1 MEKLGEYFAKW
12 KINPD
17 HLVEALWFH
26 LCYFFGRRGREGWAQ
41 MTKNTFN
48 SGTDTE
54 GHDYVSMETTEIT
67 KNHQGGHKQNDI
79 DYDDQHMY
87 GIGVHIFR
95 FCVSKL
101 HCDRLFQ
108 HPLRAYKS
116 DGNWFKNE
124 PMGKNTLAN
133 MMQRI
138 SKKAGLSCVY
148 TCHSVRA
155 STITNLFHA
164 GVSTQSIIAITKH
177 KNTSSL
183 GHYIGG
189 LSSGQKRECASI
201 LTASLHASEASVQKV
216 STLAG
221 KLKC

>member
-1 MEKLGEYFAKW
+1 M
-12 KINPD
+12 NPD

-48 SGTDTE
+48 SE
-54 GHDYVSMETTEIT
+54 GHDYVSMGTTEIT
-67 KNHQGGHKQNDI
+67 NNHQGGHKQNDI
-79 DYDDQHMY
+79 DYDDQRMY
-87 GIGVHIFR
+87 GIGVDIFR
-95 FCVSKL
+95 FYVSKL
-101 HCDRLFQ
+101 HSGCDRLFQ
-108 HPLRAYKS
+108 HSLR
-116 DGNWFKNE
+116 KNE

-164 GVSTQSIIAITKH
+164 GVSTQSIISITKH

-201 LTASLHASEASVQKV
+201 LTASLHASEASLQKV